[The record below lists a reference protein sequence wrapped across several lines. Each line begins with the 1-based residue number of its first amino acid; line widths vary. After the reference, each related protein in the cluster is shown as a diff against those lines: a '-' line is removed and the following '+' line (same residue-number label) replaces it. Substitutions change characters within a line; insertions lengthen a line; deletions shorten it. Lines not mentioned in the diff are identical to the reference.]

1 MKCIYT
7 NKGADPQA
15 PYSQAMVTGNLVFTA
30 GQIGLLPGGTQPA
43 GDTVTEQAEQACKN
57 IQNILE
63 AAGTSCKNVVK
74 PLFFSKTLHTLMNS
88 IQYIISI
95 SLIIRLAPA
104 WLS

>member
-43 GDTVTEQAEQACKN
+43 GDTVRN
-57 IQNILE
+57 RQNKLAKI
-63 AAGTSCKNVVK
+63 
-74 PLFFSKTLHTLMNS
+74 SKIFLR
-88 IQYIISI
+88 
-95 SLIIRLAPA
+95 RLAQA
-104 WLS
+104 AKMS

>member
-43 GDTVTEQAEQACKN
+43 GDTVTEQAEQACK
-57 IQNILE
+57 I
-63 AAGTSCKNVVK
+63 
-74 PLFFSKTLHTLMNS
+74 SKIFLR
-88 IQYIISI
+88 
-95 SLIIRLAPA
+95 RLAQA
-104 WLS
+104 AKMS

>member
-57 IQNILE
+57 I
-63 AAGTSCKNVVK
+63 
-74 PLFFSKTLHTLMNS
+74 
-88 IQYIISI
+88 
-95 SLIIRLAPA
+95 
-104 WLS
+104 